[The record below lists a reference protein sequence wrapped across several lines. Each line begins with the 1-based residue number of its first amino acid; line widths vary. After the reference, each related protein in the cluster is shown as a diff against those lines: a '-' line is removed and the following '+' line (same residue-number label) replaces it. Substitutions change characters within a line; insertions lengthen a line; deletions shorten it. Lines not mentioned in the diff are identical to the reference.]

1 MAMRV
6 FLKSYGCSANLAD
19 SEVLTGCLL
28 KAGYEQVTSVKGAD
42 IVIYNTCAVK
52 GPTEDRVISALKKIP
67 KNKKII
73 ITGCLPLIN
82 FDRLLKEVHFDGAIG
97 PAVGENIVDIVQR
110 VVSGEKVLELETSLD
125 SKPDLSLPSKK
136 SNPII
141 SIIPVNYGCL
151 GSCAYCCVVFARGNL
166 RSYPIN
172 DIENRVKNDLSKGI
186 KEFWITS
193 QDIGCYGEDLGT
205 NIVDLLQ
212 TLCKI
217 KGNFHLRVGMIN
229 PNRAK
234 PLLKNLVT
242 VFQNSKIFKFLHL
255 PIQSGDDQILKKMRR
270 FYTAQQ
276 FKHII
281 KAFRASIPN
290 ITIAT
295 DIICGFPGESLKAF
309 DKTLQLIKDAKPDI
323 VNVSKFFARP
333 KTYAKKMKEDLV
345 DLKEINRRSKKTSFL
360 AKKISLE
367 RNKLWKNWIGE
378 VFIDE
383 VGKIPTSWIGRN
395 YAYKPITVKSSKS
408 LLGKTKKVKIEKAFP
423 TYLSA
428 KIL

>member
-1 MAMRV
+1 MRF
-6 FLKSYGCSANLAD
+6 FLKNYGCSANLAD

-28 KAGYEQVTSVKGAD
+28 KAGYKQATCSKKAD

-52 GPTEDRVISALKKIP
+52 GPTENRVISALKKIP

-82 FDRLLKEVHFDGAIG
+82 FDRLLKEIHFDGAIG

-110 VVSGEKVLELETSLD
+110 VIAGEKVVELETSLD
-125 SKPDLSLPSKK
+125 SKPNLSLPNKK
-136 SNPII
+136 SNPVI

-151 GSCAYCCVVFARGNL
+151 GSCTYCCVVFARGNL
-166 RSYPIN
+166 RSYPIK
-172 DIENRVKNDLSKGI
+172 DIEHRVKSDLSKGI

-205 NIVDLLQ
+205 NVVELLQ

-217 KGNFHLRVGMIN
+217 KGEFHLRVGMIN

-234 PLLKNLVT
+234 PLLKNLVA
-242 VFQNSKIFKFLHL
+242 VFQNHKIFKFLHL
-255 PIQSGDDQILKKMRR
+255 PVQSGDNLILEKMRR
-270 FYTAQQ
+270 FYTSPQ
-276 FKHII
+276 FKDII

-290 ITIAT
+290 ITVAT
-295 DIICGFPGESLKAF
+295 DVICGFPGESQIAF
-309 DKTLQLIKDAKPDI
+309 DNTLQLIKDVKPDI
-323 VNVSKFFARP
+323 VNVSKFFDRP
-333 KTYAKKMKEDLV
+333 KTVAKKMKADFLDLR
-345 DLKEINRRSKKTSFL
+345 EINRRSKKTALL
-360 AKKISLE
+360 AKKISFE
-367 RNKLWKNWIGE
+367 RNNLWNNWTGKIF
-378 VFIDE
+378 VDE
-383 VGKIPTSWIGRN
+383 IGKIPTSWIGRN
-395 YAYKPITVKSSKS
+395 YAYKPIAVKSSKS
-408 LLGKTKKVKIEKAFP
+408 LLGKTIKVKIEKAFQ